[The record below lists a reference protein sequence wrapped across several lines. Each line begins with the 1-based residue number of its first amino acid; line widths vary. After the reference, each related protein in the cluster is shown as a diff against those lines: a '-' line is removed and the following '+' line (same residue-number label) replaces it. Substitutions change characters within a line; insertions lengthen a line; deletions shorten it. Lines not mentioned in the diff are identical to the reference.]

1 MGNESK
7 DKDNSNA
14 YSIVAELTNVPLRDD
29 SQYIQE
35 WKKAGGNIIGLTCTS
50 IPEEILYAGNGP
62 GKILPFRMNAVGCE
76 STEDADIHMSKMTC
90 GYVKCLLQ
98 MGLDGQYN
106 FLDGMVMSTTC
117 EPMRCTYEYWRDEVK
132 PGFLKMLPIPHNTD
146 IPANRAWYQDELIKI
161 SNSIDE
167 HFGRKG
173 SDEDLME
180 AIKTYNTYRKLMQ
193 ELYALRALDK
203 PKLTGAEAAKITLA
217 GSSMPKDLFNEK
229 LAAALAELRERPGIS
244 DYSARIMIAGG
255 HMDDTLLIDIIEE
268 AGAIVVTDNLTIGRK
283 NIEGLVAEQT
293 DKPFE
298 ALSQRYFNRVSHP
311 RMIGGFQ
318 ERVDFTQQLIQEARV
333 EGVILQRL
341 PFCSYHAVGNL
352 MESEVLVKSGI
363 PTMDLER
370 EYIAS
375 DKGRLKTRVQA
386 FLEKI
391 AS

>member
-62 GKILPFRMNAVGCE
+62 GKILPFRMNAVGCD

-98 MGLDGQYN
+98 MGLDGQYD
-106 FLDGMVMSTTC
+106 FLDGMVISSCC
-117 EPMRCTYEYWRDEVK
+117 EPMRCTYEHWRDEVD
-132 PGFLKMLPIPHNTD
+132 PGFLQMLTIPHNTEVPSNHKWFLD
-146 IPANRAWYQDELIKI
+146 GLMDLSNR
-161 SNSIDE
+161 IDE
-167 HFGRKG
+167 HFNRKV
-173 SDEDLME
+173 SHEDLMK

-193 ELYALRALDK
+193 ELYALRALDQ
-203 PKLTGAEAAKITLA
+203 PKLTGAEAAKIALG
-217 GSSMPKDLFNEK
+217 GSIMPKDLFNEK
-229 LAAALAELRERPGIS
+229 LAASLAELRKRPGIS

-268 AGAIVVTDNLTIGRK
+268 AGAIVVTDNLSIGRK
-283 NIEGLVAEQT
+283 NIEGLVDEQT

-298 ALSQRYFNRVSHP
+298 ALSQRYFNRVPHP
-311 RMIGGFQ
+311 SMVGGFH
-318 ERVDFTQQLIQEARV
+318 ERVDFTKQLIQEARV
-333 EGVILQRL
+333 DGVILQRL
-341 PFCSYHAVGNL
+341 PFCSYHAVENL
-352 MESEVLVKSGI
+352 MESEVLEKAGI
-363 PTMDLER
+363 PTFNLER
-370 EYIAS
+370 DYIAS

-391 AS
+391 AG